1 MNDPH
6 PIKCP
11 VSPECFFVLKHHRY
25 TPTVKRRNGRYV
37 ERKDWEGICVGIELQ
52 VTVPNRHAIDVWIA
66 SVSFER
72 SPDSP
77 FSVHNEYVQHDWS
90 GTFQKLC
97 IRLGIVDQVRNL
109 FGTLGVLEAFREDN
123 R

>member
-25 TPTVKRRNGRYV
+25 TPTVKRRNGREV
-37 ERKDWEGICVGIELQ
+37 ERKDWEGIWVGIELQ
-52 VTVPNRHAIDVWIA
+52 VTVPCRWATDVTIA
-66 SVSFER
+66 SVLFER

-77 FSVHNEYVQHDWS
+77 FSVHEEFVRHGEA
-90 GTFQKLC
+90 GTFQKVC
-97 IRLGIVDQVRNL
+97 NKLGIVDQVRNL
-109 FGTLGVLEAFREDN
+109 FGTLGVLEAFREHN